1 MGCIK
6 YDIKTYEKCIYIPD
20 NFDVYDV
27 SESLRCVFRNLH
39 CKMGEP
45 NHELYRQC
53 FCHCYCPVAG

>member
-27 SESLRCVFRNLH
+27 SESLRCVFSGTCTVRWENRTMNCIVNVFAIAIVL
-39 CKMGEP
+39 
-45 NHELYRQC
+45 
-53 FCHCYCPVAG
+53 